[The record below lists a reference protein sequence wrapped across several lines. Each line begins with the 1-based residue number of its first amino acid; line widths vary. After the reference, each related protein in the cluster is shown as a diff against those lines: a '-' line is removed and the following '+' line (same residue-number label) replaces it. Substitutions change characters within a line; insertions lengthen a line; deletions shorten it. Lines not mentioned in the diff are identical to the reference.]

1 MHTQRTQLLRI
12 AQYTSKMTL
21 TYTDETLPFGPRPA
35 PSTHVYASPIHRP
48 AKLVAHLSFNAGS
61 YVVSPADTL
70 SILSPFQLDFGDGA
84 PIELTRA
91 MTEFPGYQNLYEPA
105 LASDM
110 RILRSPTLF
119 TQPFKVNAS
128 GDFVASGQAFFVLEP
143 SCVPYALDFTLT
155 QRDGLLALEAGEIHT
170 EYGD

>member
-1 MHTQRTQLLRI
+1 MKRSLLGLALLLLPMFLP
-12 AQYTSKMTL
+12 AQSIG
-21 TYTDETLPFGPRPA
+21 LPCAKSNLALDLRLDQIESG
-35 PSTHVYASPIHRP
+35 HY
-48 AKLVAHLSFNAGS
+48 KLVAHLSFNAGS
-61 YVVSPADTL
+61 YVISPADTL